1 MNRYV
6 VKGDRFYDQDTT
18 LFLHRLYKA
27 PDAPRGQAE
36 NWSFMNE
43 ADSTSLFDISGAYIL
58 QASVDAV
65 DGSTAEL
72 KDRASAQ
79 LLAMRD
85 TLKQAVSLTPGDRL
99 ALDTKAPRR

>member
-1 MNRYV
+1 MNRYI
-6 VKGDRFYDQDTT
+6 VKGDKFYDQDTT

-27 PDAPRGQAE
+27 PDTQGGRAE
-36 NWSFMNE
+36 DWSFMNK
-43 ADSTSLFDISGAYIL
+43 ADTASLLDISGAYLL
-58 QASVDAV
+58 QVSVDAA

-79 LLAMRD
+79 LLAMKD
-85 TLKQAVSLTPGDRL
+85 TLKSAVSLTPGDRL